1 MLLLRTCPD
10 LDEGFLLVLNQSIE
24 ACREEDETVVG
35 ELLETTKQELMSAL
49 SQHFSP
55 TIKALVDLAAIPTRA
70 DRLRALTS
78 LLGPRMHAPRQSG
91 GEAAQQPHRE
101 IPSLESVAYTTLQV
115 IEDMENSAPVL
126 NTQLLARLCVLVL
139 DLEELAAAEALSTT
153 KAGSRTRLAL
163 LGSFYPRVGE
173 VPDTLMGFLKELLHV
188 ARQSKRASGKAPLAE
203 DAGRSMRPLRF
214 LQTLA
219 IVSQELEQ
227 RLSRAEKDAA
237 SGDALEHAALA
248 AQIAGRD
255 GPSEPVQERLCDIER
270 DVSAVLMRMAW
281 PEQADWEDME

>member
-1 MLLLRTCPD
+1 MSCTLRHHEGLLDRSLPPSSRRGLLLHAFERGWDGIVAPSTPAPK
-10 LDEGFLLVLNQSIE
+10 GAS
-24 ACREEDETVVG
+24 
-35 ELLETTKQELMSAL
+35 
-49 SQHFSP
+49 
-55 TIKALVDLAAIPTRA
+55 
-70 DRLRALTS
+70 S
-78 LLGPRMHAPRQSG
+78 LPAT
-91 GEAAQQPHRE
+91 
-101 IPSLESVAYTTLQV
+101 ES
-115 IEDMENSAPVL
+115 
-126 NTQLLARLCVLVL
+126 
-139 DLEELAAAEALSTT
+139 
-153 KAGSRTRLAL
+153 
-163 LGSFYPRVGE
+163 
-173 VPDTLMGFLKELLHV
+173 
-188 ARQSKRASGKAPLAE
+188 ASGKAPLAE